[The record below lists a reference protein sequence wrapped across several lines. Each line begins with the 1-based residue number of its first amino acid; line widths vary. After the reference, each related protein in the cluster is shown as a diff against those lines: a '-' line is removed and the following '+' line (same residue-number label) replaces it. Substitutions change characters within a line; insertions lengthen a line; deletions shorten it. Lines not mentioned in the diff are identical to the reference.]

1 MTAELITFLLLGALA
16 GGFINGLSGT
26 GTALFALGFYLVV
39 LDPVTAVAIVSLM
52 SVVAGFQGLWVV
64 RTAIFD
70 NPKRLLR
77 FVLPGL
83 VGVPVGVWLLAG
95 LDATILRYG
104 VAAFLIIYGA
114 YFSFRAVLPAFERPT
129 PVVDS
134 CVGGL
139 GGVLGGATGMS
150 GALPSIWMS
159 LRPWTKFETR
169 AVLQPFNMVM
179 LMTTIG
185 LLFSQGA
192 YDADAVRAILITVP
206 TGLVAAQVGIAVF
219 KRLTNT
225 GFRRLLI
232 GLNFVMGIGILI
244 SELTKVG

>member
-1 MTAELITFLLLGALA
+1 MTPELITFLLLGAVA

-52 SVVAGFQGLWVV
+52 SVLAGVQGVWVV
-64 RTAIFD
+64 RSAIFD

-77 FVLPGL
+77 FVIPGL
-83 VGVPVGVWLLAG
+83 VGVPLGVWLLAG
-95 LDATILRYG
+95 LDATVLRYG
-104 VAAFLIIYGA
+104 VATLLIVYGA
-114 YFSFRAVLPAFERPT
+114 YFTFRAALPAFERPT
-129 PVVDS
+129 PVLDS

-139 GGVLGGATGMS
+139 GGILGGAAGMS

-169 AVLQPFNMVM
+169 AVLQPFNMTM
-179 LMTTIG
+179 LLTTVG
-185 LLFSQGA
+185 LLFAQGA
-192 YDADAVRAILITVP
+192 YDAEARWALLVTIPA
-206 TGLVAAQVGIAVF
+206 GLLAAQIGIAVF
-219 KRLTNT
+219 KRLSNT

-232 GLNFVMGIGILI
+232 ALNLIMGLGILI
-244 SELTKVG
+244 SELN